1 MSAGKECRVGRL
13 DRYILSQLL
22 RVFAFFSLVL
32 ISVYWVNRAARL
44 FDQLISDG
52 QPLLVFL
59 EFTALSLPM
68 LIRTVLPVA
77 AFVAAVYVTQS
88 LLRNNEIAVLQAAGM
103 SPFRLAR
110 PVVLFGLIVAGFLLV
125 LMHFLIPA
133 AYSQLSQRQN
143 EIAQNI
149 TAGLLQQGVFQHPGG
164 GITFFI
170 AEISPEGVL
179 RGIYLSDTRSFAQR
193 IDYTA
198 SSALIVP
205 EASGP
210 KLVMIDGFAQIYDNR
225 TGRLSTTTFRD
236 FTYDLGAL
244 IGPAGRGRSVQELS
258 TRELLQASP
267 ALILDA
273 RATAAQLRFELM
285 SRFVDAFAA
294 VATALIGF
302 AALIAGGFNRL
313 GLWREVLF
321 AVILLA
327 AMQTFANVLAGEAMR
342 SVSMAWL
349 GLVPLAASIAVALL
363 LLLHAARDRRR
374 PSTATHGAGIGTPP

>member
-1 MSAGKECRVGRL
+1 MARL

-22 RVFAFFSLVL
+22 RVFAFFALVL

-59 EFTALSLPM
+59 ELTALSLPM

-77 AFVAAVYVTQS
+77 AFVATVYVTHG
-88 LLRNNEIAVLQAAGM
+88 LLRSNEMAVMQAAGL
-103 SPFRLAR
+103 SPYRLAW
-110 PVVLFGLIVAGFLLV
+110 PIAVFGLIVAGFLLV
-125 LMHFLIPA
+125 LMHLLIPS
-133 AYSQLSQRQN
+133 AYGQLSERHN
-143 EIAQNI
+143 EIAQNVS
-149 TAGLLQQGVFQHPGG
+149 AGLLQEGVFQHPGG

-170 AEISPEGVL
+170 AEITQDGAL
-179 RGIYLSDTRSFAQR
+179 NGIYLSDTRSMERR

-225 TGRLSTTTFRD
+225 TGRLATTTFSD

-244 IGPAGRGRSVQELS
+244 IGPAGGGRSVQELS
-258 TRELLQASP
+258 TGELFRPGP
-267 ALILDA
+267 ALIA
-273 RATAAQLRFELM
+273 ETGATAAQLRFELV

-294 VATALIGF
+294 VATALVGY
-302 AALIAGGFNRL
+302 AALIAGGFSRL
-313 GLWREVLF
+313 GFWREVLL
-321 AVILLA
+321 AVALLVVL
-327 AMQTFANVLAGEAMR
+327 QTLANFLAGEAMR
-342 SVSMAWL
+342 SVALSWL
-349 GLVPLAASIAVALL
+349 GLVPLGLSFAVAFALMR
-363 LLLHAARDRRR
+363 HAARRRR
-374 PSTATHGAGIGTPP
+374 PGAPAATDGAAP

>member
-1 MSAGKECRVGRL
+1 MARL

-32 ISVYWVNRAARL
+32 VSVYWVNRAARL

-52 QPLLVFL
+52 QPLLVFI

-77 AFVAAVYVTQS
+77 AFVATVYVTQAM
-88 LLRNNEIAVLQAAGM
+88 LRSNEIAVLQAAGM
-103 SPFRLAR
+103 SPYRLAR
-110 PVVLFGLIVAGFLLV
+110 PVVVFGMVVAGFLLV
-125 LMHFLIPA
+125 LMHFLIPS
-133 AYSQLSQRQN
+133 AYSQLAQRQN

-170 AEISPEGVL
+170 SEISPEGVL
-179 RGIYLSDTRSFAQR
+179 RGIFLSDTRSFAQR

-198 SSALIVP
+198 RTALIVP

-210 KLVMIDGFAQIYDNR
+210 KLVMIDGFAQIHDAR
-225 TGRLSTTTFRD
+225 TGRLSTTTFSD

-244 IGPAGRGRSVQELS
+244 IGPIGRGRSVQELS
-258 TRELLQASP
+258 TRALMHPDP
-267 ALILDA
+267 ALMLET
-273 RATAAQLRFELM
+273 RATPAQLRFELV

-302 AALIAGGFNRL
+302 AALMAGGFSRL
-313 GLWREVLF
+313 GFWRQVVL
-321 AVILLA
+321 AVVLLA
-327 AMQTFANVLAGEAMR
+327 VMQTFANALTGVAMR
-342 SVSMAWL
+342 SAALAWV
-349 GLVPLAASIAVALL
+349 GLVPLAGAIGVAVM
-363 LLLHAARDRRR
+363 LLHYGARTRR
-374 PSTATHGAGIGTPP
+374 PCPTLKAGGAP

>member
-1 MSAGKECRVGRL
+1 MARL

-77 AFVAAVYVTQS
+77 AFVATVYVTQS
-88 LLRNNEIAVLQAAGM
+88 LLRSNEITVLQAAGL
-103 SPFRLAR
+103 SPYRLAR
-110 PVVLFGLIVAGFLLV
+110 PVILFGLIVAGFLLV
-125 LMHFLIPA
+125 LMHFLVPA
-133 AYSQLSQRQN
+133 AYAQLSQRQN

-149 TAGLLQQGVFQHPGG
+149 TTGLLQQGVFQHPGG
-164 GITFFI
+164 GLTFFI
-170 AEISPEGVL
+170 SEITQDGVL
-179 RGIYLSDTRSFAQR
+179 RGIYLSDTRSLSQR

-225 TGRLSTTTFRD
+225 TGRLSTTTFAD

-244 IGPAGRGRSVQELS
+244 IGPIGRGRSVQELS
-258 TRELLQASP
+258 TLELLRPDP
-267 ALILDA
+267 ALILETRSSDA
-273 RATAAQLRFELM
+273 QMRFELV

-294 VATALIGF
+294 VATALIGY
-302 AALIAGGFNRL
+302 AALIAGGFSRL
-313 GLWREVLF
+313 GVWREVVL
-321 AVILLA
+321 AVALLA
-327 AMQTFANVLAGEAMR
+327 LMQTFANVLAGEAMR
-342 SVSMAWL
+342 SVALSWL
-349 GLVPLAASIAVALL
+349 GLVPLAASFAVAWLL
-363 LLLHAARDRRR
+363 IRHAARMRRVR
-374 PSTATHGAGIGTPP
+374 PVPLSGSGAP

>member
-1 MSAGKECRVGRL
+1 MARL

-32 ISVYWVNRAARL
+32 VSVYWVNRAARL

-59 EFTALSLPM
+59 ELTALSLPM

-77 AFVAAVYVTQS
+77 AFVATVYVTQNM
-88 LLRNNEIAVLQAAGM
+88 LRSNEITVLQAAGM
-103 SPFRLAR
+103 SPYRLAR
-110 PVVLFGLIVAGFLLV
+110 PVMHFGLIVAGFLLV
-125 LMHFLIPA
+125 LMHFLIPT

-149 TAGLLQQGVFQHPGG
+149 TAGLLQQGVFQHPGQ

-170 AEISPEGVL
+170 ADITPDGVL
-179 RGIYLSDTRSFAQR
+179 SGIFLSDTRSFSQR

-198 SSALIVP
+198 RTALIVP
-205 EASGP
+205 EVNGP
-210 KLVMIDGFAQIYDNR
+210 KLVMIDGFAQIHDAR
-225 TGRLSTTTFRD
+225 TGRLSTTTFSD

-244 IGPAGRGRSVQELS
+244 IGPLGRGRTVPEMS
-258 TRELLQASP
+258 TWELLFPDP
-267 ALILDA
+267 ALVEEA
-273 RATAAQLRFELM
+273 RTSTAELRFELV

-302 AALIAGGFNRL
+302 AALLAGGFSRL
-313 GLWREVLF
+313 GFWRQVVL
-321 AVILLA
+321 AVVLLA
-327 AMQTFANVLAGEAMR
+327 LMQTFANMLAGPAMR
-342 SVSMAWL
+342 SAALAWL
-349 GLVPLAASIAVALL
+349 GVVPLVGAVVVALL
-363 LLLHAARDRRR
+363 LLHRAARLRR
-374 PSTATHGAGIGTPP
+374 PLRRAPAGGVS

>member
-1 MSAGKECRVGRL
+1 MERL

-77 AFVAAVYVTQS
+77 AFVATVYVTQN
-88 LLRNNEIAVLQAAGM
+88 LLRSNEIAVMQAAGM
-103 SPFRLAR
+103 SPYRLAR
-110 PVVLFGLIVAGFLLV
+110 PVVLFGLIVAGFLLI
-125 LMHFLIPA
+125 LMHFLIPSA
-133 AYSQLSQRQN
+133 HSQLAQRQN

-149 TAGLLQQGVFQHPGG
+149 TAGLLQPGVFQHPGG
-164 GITFFI
+164 GLTVFV
-170 AEISPEGVL
+170 AEVTQDGVL
-179 RGIYLSDTRSFAQR
+179 RGIYLSDTRSMAQR

-198 SSALIVP
+198 RSALIVP
-205 EASGP
+205 EATGP
-210 KLVMIDGFAQIYDNR
+210 KLVMIEGFAQIYDNR
-225 TGRLSTTTFRD
+225 TGRLATTTFSD

-258 TRELLQASP
+258 TRELVRP
-267 ALILDA
+267 APMLIVETG
-273 RATAAQLRFELM
+273 ATTAQLRFELV

-302 AALIAGGFNRL
+302 AALIAGGFSRL
-313 GLWREVLF
+313 GFWREVLM
-321 AVILLA
+321 AVVLLA
-327 AMQTFANVLAGEAMR
+327 LMETFANVLAGQAMR
-342 SVSMAWL
+342 SVALSWL
-349 GLVPLAASIAVALL
+349 GLVPLVGAIGVALL
-363 LLLHAARDRRR
+363 LMRRAAKVRRLLPVLKTERAA
-374 PSTATHGAGIGTPP
+374 A

>member
-1 MSAGKECRVGRL
+1 VARL

-22 RVFAFFSLVL
+22 RVFAFFALVL

-59 EFTALSLPM
+59 ELTALSLPM

-77 AFVAAVYVTQS
+77 AFVATVYVTHG
-88 LLRNNEIAVLQAAGM
+88 LLRSNEMAVMQAAGL
-103 SPFRLAR
+103 SPYRLAW
-110 PVVLFGLIVAGFLLV
+110 PIAVFGLIVAGFLLV
-125 LMHFLIPA
+125 LMHLLIPS
-133 AYSQLSQRQN
+133 AYGQLSERHN
-143 EIAQNI
+143 EIAQNVS
-149 TAGLLQQGVFQHPGG
+149 AGLLQEGVFQHPGG

-170 AEISPEGVL
+170 AEITQDGAL
-179 RGIYLSDTRSFAQR
+179 NGIYLSDTRSMERR

-225 TGRLSTTTFRD
+225 TGRLATTTFSD

-244 IGPAGRGRSVQELS
+244 IGPAGGGRSVQELS
-258 TRELLQASP
+258 TGELFRPGP
-267 ALILDA
+267 ALIA
-273 RATAAQLRFELM
+273 ETGATAAQLRFELV

-294 VATALIGF
+294 VATALVGY
-302 AALIAGGFNRL
+302 AALIAGGFSRL
-313 GLWREVLF
+313 GFWREVLL
-321 AVILLA
+321 AVALLVVL
-327 AMQTFANVLAGEAMR
+327 QTLANFLAGEAMR
-342 SVSMAWL
+342 SVALSWL
-349 GLVPLAASIAVALL
+349 GLVPLGLSFAVAFALMR
-363 LLLHAARDRRR
+363 HAARRRR
-374 PSTATHGAGIGTPP
+374 PGAPAATDGAAP

>member
-1 MSAGKECRVGRL
+1 VARL

-32 ISVYWVNRAARL
+32 VSVYWVNRAARL

-52 QPLLVFL
+52 QPMLVFL
-59 EFTALSLPM
+59 ELTALSLPM

-77 AFVAAVYVTQS
+77 AFVATVYVTQNM
-88 LLRNNEIAVLQAAGM
+88 LRSNEMAVLQAAGL
-103 SPFRLAR
+103 SPYRLAR
-110 PVVLFGLIVAGFLLV
+110 PVVHFGLIVAGFLLV
-125 LMHFLIPA
+125 LMHFLIPT

-170 AEISPEGVL
+170 ADISPEGVL
-179 RGIYLSDTRSFAQR
+179 SGIFLSDTRSFAQR

-198 SSALIVP
+198 RTALIVP

-210 KLVMIDGFAQIYDNR
+210 KLVMIDGFAQIHDSR
-225 TGRLSTTTFRD
+225 SGRLATTTFSD

-244 IGPAGRGRSVQELS
+244 IGPLGRGRTVPEMSTLELIFPDAAVI
-258 TRELLQASP
+258 EE
-267 ALILDA
+267 A
-273 RATAAQLRFELM
+273 RATPAQLRFELV

-302 AALIAGGFNRL
+302 AALMAGGFSRL
-313 GLWREVLF
+313 GFWRQVVL
-321 AVILLA
+321 AVVLLA
-327 AMQTFANVLAGEAMR
+327 LMQTVANMLAGQAMR
-342 SVSMAWL
+342 SAALAWL
-349 GLVPLAASIAVALL
+349 GVVPLAGAVGVAM
-363 LLLHAARDRRR
+363 LLLHSAARLRR
-374 PSTATHGAGIGTPP
+374 PPRAAAARPAAGGTP